1 MSIVAVAV
9 FGTGPVADRLVAG
22 VDRRPD
28 LRSTGRTT
36 SAPAVP
42 EGTACVLYVPT
53 LAEIATDAPKDV
65 VPRLLRDGYDVVSA
79 LPPGA
84 DLPVTDLREACRA
97 GDSTFHATGGFQ
109 TAIATRI
116 LRSLS
121 EVTTD
126 IRRIEL
132 EEELELPAAGV
143 YPWNTLGDIGIGGTE
158 VAARSAVAAVADYYE
173 AGLHALEDAV
183 FAGAGD
189 PEARPVVTV
198 EVRVDD
204 AGTVEKV
211 TVDRALGP
219 RIGYRSTWSARTTDD
234 PPLRYRLVTSTDT
247 AKGATTLRFD
257 AGQGVHPADHL
268 TCVGLLDAVRPIHDS
283 AQGIAHRDLS
293 ITYLMPDERLITRPR

>member
-1 MSIVAVAV
+1 MSTIAVAV
-9 FGTGPVADRLVAG
+9 LGTGAVADRLVAG
-22 VDRRPD
+22 IERRPD

-36 SAPAVP
+36 PALPVP
-42 EGTACVLYVPT
+42 DGTACVLYVPS

-65 VPRLLRDGYDVVSA
+65 VTRLLRDGYDVVSA

-84 DLPVTDLREACRA
+84 DLPVADVRAACRA

-132 EEELELPAAGV
+132 EEELDLPLAGV
-143 YPWNTLGDIGIGGTE
+143 YPWNALGDIGIGGTE

-173 AGLHALEDAV
+173 AGLHALDDAV
-183 FAGAGD
+183 FAGTGEPGVSPA
-189 PEARPVVTV
+189 VSV
-198 EVRVDD
+198 EVRLDN
-204 AGTVEKV
+204 AGAVEKV
-211 TVDRALGP
+211 IVDRALGP
-219 RIGYRSTWSARTTDD
+219 RIGYRSIWSAGTTDD
-234 PPLRYRLVTSTDT
+234 APLRYRLVTSTDT
-247 AKGATTLRFD
+247 AKGATTLRFA
-257 AGQGVHPADHL
+257 AGEGVHPAEHL

-283 AQGIAHRDLS
+283 GQGIAHRDLS
-293 ITYLMPDERLITRPR
+293 ITYLMPDERLITRRR